1 MLEKELELKKRWL
14 IPLLILYILIV
25 LKFTLSIQF
34 GAFDYLFLPFL
45 GILTLYCQFGRQ
57 GVKLLFK
64 RPKSNMFLWT
74 PLIVFM
80 CVLIG
85 AVTVL
90 IGRSLGITNLA
101 ANGGVEKI
109 FNNHDLFSKVIFFL
123 FAWIHLIGEELIT
136 AAVCL
141 PFLIILL
148 KIFPKKVAIMIAVLL
163 SSLTFGAIH
172 LPTYDWNIY
181 QSLIVIS
188 TIRLPFT
195 FMWFKSRSILGGAIP
210 HIVLDYIIIIAT
222 LLTKFY

>member
-1 MLEKELELKKRWL
+1 MVNSLINFVYSNCSKIYTFNSIWCFWL
-14 IPLLILYILIV
+14 FIL
-25 LKFTLSIQF
+25 T
-34 GAFDYLFLPFL
+34 FL

-85 AVTVL
+85 TVTVL

-101 ANGGVEKI
+101 ANGGIEKYLTI
-109 FNNHDLFSKVIFFL
+109 MTFFQSDFL
-123 FAWIHLIGEELIT
+123 FICMDSFNRWRVDNCCSLLA
-136 AAVCL
+136 L
-141 PFLIILL
+141 PNYFI
-148 KIFPKKVAIMIAVLL
+148 KNFSEKVAIMIAVLL

-188 TIRLPFT
+188 AIRLPFT

>member
-1 MLEKELELKKRWL
+1 M
-14 IPLLILYILIV
+14 
-25 LKFTLSIQF
+25 
-34 GAFDYLFLPFL
+34 
-45 GILTLYCQFGRQ
+45 TLYCQFGRQ

-85 AVTVL
+85 TVTVL

-101 ANGGVEKI
+101 ANGGIEKI

-148 KIFPKKVAIMIAVLL
+148 KIFPKK
-163 SSLTFGAIH
+163 
-172 LPTYDWNIY
+172 LP
-181 QSLIVIS
+181 
-188 TIRLPFT
+188 
-195 FMWFKSRSILGGAIP
+195 
-210 HIVLDYIIIIAT
+210 
-222 LLTKFY
+222 